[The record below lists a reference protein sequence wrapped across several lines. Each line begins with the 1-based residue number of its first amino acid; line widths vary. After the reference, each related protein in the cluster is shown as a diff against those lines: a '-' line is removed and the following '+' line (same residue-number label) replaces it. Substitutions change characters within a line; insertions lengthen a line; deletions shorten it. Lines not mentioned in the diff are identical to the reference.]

1 MTIAEK
7 LSGSDIAGVAAEGAR
22 RKRIPRLL
30 ILAHGVEGNLEIVE
44 VRVVARREILVER
57 VGGRI
62 AAAEHHLHAAFL
74 ARLFDRFNH
83 HVRDFTEAQDVRTPA
98 GEGAVR
104 LANKYPEMFA
114 STIGYAGGFV
124 SPQTLQKYRPRIY
137 SEMFKNLV
145 DRFERFMTQTYIA
158 ENADKCRGRIGIRL
172 VCGTADDSIELQRQ
186 IVSLGARYGLE
197 IEGI

>member
-1 MTIAEK
+1 
-7 LSGSDIAGVAAEGAR
+7 
-22 RKRIPRLL
+22 
-30 ILAHGVEGNLEIVE
+30 
-44 VRVVARREILVER
+44 
-57 VGGRI
+57 
-62 AAAEHHLHAAFL
+62 
-74 ARLFDRFNH
+74 
-83 HVRDFTEAQDVRTPA
+83 
-98 GEGAVR
+98 
-104 LANKYPEMFA
+104 MFA

-172 VCGTADDSIELQRQ
+172 VLGTADDSIELQRQ

-197 IEGI
+197 IDGIEVQGAKHSLQELTVKRHLDDLVFASRSLRSEE